1 MILAFSIFFFD
12 YFSKDS
18 RHMSK
23 NIVSKNKGNYKL
35 ILFAHK
41 EKNYSEII
49 KINITKL
56 LTEIVC
62 SFSRSTPTQSVLI
75 AVLKNPQII
84 TKTASEKNTLN
95 KIDA

>member
-1 MILAFSIFFFD
+1 
-12 YFSKDS
+12 
-18 RHMSK
+18 MSK

-62 SFSRSTPTQSVLI
+62 SFSRSTPT
-75 AVLKNPQII
+75 
-84 TKTASEKNTLN
+84 
-95 KIDA
+95 

>member
-1 MILAFSIFFFD
+1 MILAFSNFVLVIFQ
-12 YFSKDS
+12 KI
-18 RHMSK
+18 RVMSK

-56 LTEIVC
+56 LI
-62 SFSRSTPTQSVLI
+62 
-75 AVLKNPQII
+75 
-84 TKTASEKNTLN
+84 
-95 KIDA
+95 